1 MLPVPARALPP
12 RVLTLVLRV
21 IGRQALVDRA
31 FGWYLRLAD
40 PGFGER
46 ANAER
51 PAEQPSMSL
60 AA

>member
-1 MLPVPARALPP
+1 
-12 RVLTLVLRV
+12 V

-31 FGWYLRLAD
+31 FGWYLRVAD
-40 PGFGER
+40 PSFGER

-51 PAEQPSMSL
+51 PTADAGVAV